1 MIKHIESPF
10 ALRTLICEFILTKS
24 LLLYIPVYIHIISR
38 RDLNIKCYHPI
49 PKKTF
54 LLFIYYIRAFDFPN
68 RQIYTDCIIHTNYE
82 CTDEFSQFYKRGEHK
97 YNQQVILQIDFSQSA
112 NLEVTMPD
120 L

>member
-1 MIKHIESPF
+1 MRIHLNKVVIVSY
-10 ALRTLICEFILTKS
+10 IYQYISILY
-24 LLLYIPVYIHIISR
+24 L
-38 RDLNIKCYHPI
+38 
-49 PKKTF
+49 F
-54 LLFIYYIRAFDFPN
+54 LYYIRAFDFPN

-112 NLEVTMPD
+112 NLEVIMPD